1 MNKPM
6 EKKNSEPKTLATLDA
21 VFSACYR
28 LAATGVTPTYEIL
41 CNEFNASTGT
51 IKPLIQAWKDSLRT
65 MGEWEIPEATQ
76 KILDSNQA
84 ILWSSLCKLAQSKV
98 ICETHDLNQKLKE
111 ATKKIEAYEN
121 VNTRNLEENSELK
134 NSFEKTAN
142 ENITLANELHE
153 SMTKISHMEERIRF
167 LESENNKLRVI
178 NETLHAKDIEIAT
191 LKGKIEGLV
200 AAKGDKQ

>member
-1 MNKPM
+1 MNKLV
-6 EKKNSEPKTLATLDA
+6 EKKNAEPKTLATLEA

-28 LAATGVTPTYEIL
+28 LAATGVTPTYELL

-76 KILDSNQA
+76 KILESNQA
-84 ILWSSLCKLAQSKV
+84 ILWGSLCKLAQSKV

-111 ATKKIEAYEN
+111 ARKKIEAYEN
-121 VNTRNLEENSELK
+121 ANERNLVENSEL
-134 NSFEKTAN
+134 NNNFEKTAN

-153 SMTKISHMEERIRF
+153 SMTKVSHLEERIRV
-167 LESENNKLRVI
+167 LELENDKLRGN
-178 NETLHAKDIEIAT
+178 NEKLHEKDIEIAT
-191 LKGKIEGLV
+191 LKGKIEGLFT
-200 AAKGDKQ
+200 AKGGNQ

>member
-1 MNKPM
+1 MNKLV
-6 EKKNSEPKTLATLDA
+6 EKKNAEPKTLATLEA

-28 LAATGVTPTYEIL
+28 LAATGVTPTYELL

-76 KILDSNQA
+76 KILESNQA
-84 ILWSSLCKLAQSKV
+84 ILWGSLCKLAQSKV

-111 ATKKIEAYEN
+111 ASKKIESYEN
-121 VNTRNLEENSELK
+121 ANERNLVENSEL
-134 NSFEKTAN
+134 NNNFEKTAN

-153 SMTKISHMEERIRF
+153 SMTKVSHLEERIRV
-167 LESENNKLRVI
+167 LELENDKLRGN
-178 NETLHAKDIEIAT
+178 NEKLHEKDIEIAT

-200 AAKGDKQ
+200 TAKGGNQ